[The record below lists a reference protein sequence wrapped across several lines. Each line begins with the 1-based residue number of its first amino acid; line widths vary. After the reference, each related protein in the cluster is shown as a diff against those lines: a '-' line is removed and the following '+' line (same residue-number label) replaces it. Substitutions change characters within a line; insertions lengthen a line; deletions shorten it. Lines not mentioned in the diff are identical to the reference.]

1 MLRWRAPNTV
11 GLLKNRQVAS
21 SLQYTTGPFDFSVEW
36 IHSNLDSTTVNGLG
50 REKTSGN
57 ELTLNGMYRF

>member
-1 MLRWRAPNTV
+1 
-11 GLLKNRQVAS
+11 
-21 SLQYTTGPFDFSVEW
+21 VEL